1 MPALALVVRP
11 LPAGR
16 AAVRAIQ
23 QLLAQLAGTEVVLF
37 CPEPHQAPAAWQR
50 RHRVL
55 PLADLAHERT
65 RGAVTAPAYVL
76 DGGPG
81 EASLQ
86 RAAARVPGVA
96 VDANAP
102 VQAAAVRAA
111 VAAVA
116 AMPAVPAL
124 ATMPSVEAM
133 VLAYKSRH
141 YVAPCLESLLAQDWP
156 GLKITVLDNASGD
169 GTAAFVRERF
179 PTIEVVES
187 AQNLGFAQGH
197 NVLFARTRADFVAL
211 LNHDAVARRDCIA
224 ELVAAAT
231 ALPAGAA
238 FGAKMLMRRCPT
250 ILNSTG
256 ITMNEGGF
264 AADRDIGRPDR
275 SPADLPERVF
285 AVCGGAMLLRGDVLR
300 AIGGFDPTF
309 FMYVEDVDWCWR
321 ARLAGHEVYYVPTAT
336 VVHDWHGDMAAAGRP
351 QQPANPAAVA
361 ELEGRRRAMIER
373 NRLQTVV
380 KNYEW
385 RNLRRVW
392 RSVRAH
398 DRGRVAA
405 LRDHVA
411 RGGGALPQR
420 VLEAVLAGRRWVR
433 RHALS
438 LWWRRWRAQSLRRT
452 RDDAFAGL
460 IELGFAEPVGVG
472 DLHAIVDR
480 HCATGRARIVM
491 ATGDAGSLGPG
502 WHHAEPSPDGGGLR
516 WSMGECWFYLQ
527 GDAEWS
533 AVVMR
538 LAPQPRDT
546 WAELWVDGLC
556 VGRVDVPQGRP
567 NALRWQ
573 LAAPVAAGQLVECR
587 VLCGVFV
594 PMREGMGPDARE
606 LGLHV
611 AEIAC
616 E

>member
-23 QLLAQLAGTEVVLF
+23 QLLESAGAEVVLF

-50 RHRVL
+50 SHRVL
-55 PLADLAHERT
+55 PVADLAHERR

-81 EASLQ
+81 EGALQ
-86 RAAARVPGVA
+86 RAALRVPGVT
-96 VDANAP
+96 VDANAR
-102 VQAAAVRAA
+102 VEVAAVRRA
-111 VAAVA
+111 VAAVT
-116 AMPAVPAL
+116 AVPAAAAP
-124 ATMPSVEAM
+124 ATVPSVEAM
-133 VLAYKSRH
+133 VLAYRSRH

-156 GLKITVLDNASGD
+156 GLKITVLDNASND

-187 AQNLGFAQGH
+187 ATNLGFAQGH

-211 LNHDAVARRDCIA
+211 LNHDAVARRDWIA
-224 ELVAAAT
+224 ELVAAAA
-231 ALPAGAA
+231 ALPDGAA

-256 ITMNEGGF
+256 IAMNEGGF

-275 SPADLPERVF
+275 SPADEPERVF

-336 VVHDWHGDMAAAGRP
+336 VVHDWHGDMAAAGRL
-351 QQPANPAAVA
+351 QQAASPDAVA
-361 ELEGRRRAMIER
+361 ELEGRRRAMVER

-392 RSVRAH
+392 RGVVAH
-398 DRGRVAA
+398 DRGRVQA

-411 RGGGALPQR
+411 RGGGALPAR
-420 VLEAVLAGRRWVR
+420 VLEAVLSGRRWVR
-433 RHALS
+433 RHVLS

-452 RDDAFAGL
+452 SDAAFAGL
-460 IELGFAEPVGVG
+460 IERGFAEPVGVG

-480 HCATGRARIVM
+480 HCAVGRARIAM
-491 ATGDAGSLGPG
+491 ATADGGSLGPG
-502 WHHAEPSPDGGGLR
+502 WHHAEPSADGHGGQR
-516 WSMGECWFYLQ
+516 WSMAECWFYLQ
-527 GDAEWS
+527 GDAPWT
-533 AVVMR
+533 AVSM
-538 LAPQPRDT
+538 
-546 WAELWVDGLC
+546 
-556 VGRVDVPQGRP
+556 
-567 NALRWQ
+567 
-573 LAAPVAAGQLVECR
+573 
-587 VLCGVFV
+587 
-594 PMREGMGPDARE
+594 
-606 LGLHV
+606 
-611 AEIAC
+611 
-616 E
+616 